1 MSVNGELGGAEE
13 AVEVLLCG
21 YKLLRLSHL
30 QSLSWLNQNVGPN
43 GLGKSL
49 GRTKTNSS
57 ATCKLTQG
65 EDAVSLGYCY

>member
-1 MSVNGELGGAEE
+1 MNGELGGAEE

-21 YKLLRLSHL
+21 LSHL